1 MKQVM
6 EPFDPIPGQV
16 PRKVAID
23 RRKKEFA
30 SYQLEELL
38 EFVVKF

>member
-1 MKQVM
+1 M

-23 RRKKEFA
+23 RKKKQYA
-30 SYQLEELL
+30 SYNIEFLLQEE
-38 EFVVKF
+38 VNKNY